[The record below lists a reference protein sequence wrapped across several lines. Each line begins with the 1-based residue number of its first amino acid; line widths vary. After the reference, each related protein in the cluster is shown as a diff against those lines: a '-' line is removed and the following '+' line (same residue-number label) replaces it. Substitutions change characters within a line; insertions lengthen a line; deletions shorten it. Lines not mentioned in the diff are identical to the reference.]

1 MGKKLSYKSNII
13 MVQMTGTYLRTKE
26 EKYNEFLSKLGLG
39 MLMRKAATS
48 STPTMEIT
56 ESGGKWKILTKTTLK
71 STEINFQIGVPFDE
85 TSTDGRE
92 CTTTVTVNGNQM
104 VTEQKAKEAG
114 KKSVK
119 VIRDFSDD
127 GIDVQMICED
137 VVSKQYFKRQ

>member
-1 MGKKLSYKSNII
+1 
-13 MVQMTGTYLRTKE
+13 
-26 EKYNEFLSKLGLG
+26 
-39 MLMRKAATS
+39 MRKAATS

-71 STEINFQIGVPFDE
+71 STEINFQIGVPFEE
-85 TSTDGRE
+85 TSTEGRK
-92 CTTTVTVNGNQM
+92 CTTTVTQDGNKLI
-104 VTEQKAKEAG
+104 TDQKANEAG

-119 VIRDFSDD
+119 VIREFTDD

>member
-1 MGKKLSYKSNII
+1 MWWSHFYRANDLKGNF
-13 MVQMTGTYLRTKE
+13 LRTKE
-26 EKYNEFLSKLGLG
+26 EKYNDFLVKLGLG
-39 MLMRKAATS
+39 MLMRKAATA

-56 ESGGKWKILTKTTLK
+56 ESGGKWRILTKTTLK
-71 STEINFQIGVPFDE
+71 STEINFEIGVPFDE
-85 TSTDGRE
+85 TSTDGRK

-127 GIDVQMICED
+127 GIEVQMICED